1 MTLMAEA
8 TNQSSALSSD
18 ESRNHDLGRS
28 PETLFAS
35 RRDALIGGAV
45 ILGGAALLGAVDTS
59 GGRILCPFRLATG
72 LDCPFCGG
80 TRATHSFLNA
90 EIGRAFDH
98 NALVAFLVPVALL
111 IGVLLLWRGITGRGW
126 RVPMPSRGV
135 WIALGIITVAFWVL
149 RNLPAFSWLGSS

>member
-1 MTLMAEA
+1 MADAANESA
-8 TNQSSALSSD
+8 SRSSVPHA
-18 ESRNHDLGRS
+18 SREPRE
-28 PETLFAS
+28 ETGLLFPR
-35 RRDALIGGAV
+35 RRDALLGGVA
-45 ILGGAALLGAVDTS
+45 ILGGDVLIGAVDTS

-98 NALVAFLVPVALL
+98 NVLVAFLVPVALV

-126 RVPMPSRGV
+126 RLPMPSRNV
-135 WIALGIITVAFWVL
+135 WIAFGIITVAFWVL
-149 RNLPAFSWLGSS
+149 RNLPMFSWLGSS

>member
-1 MTLMAEA
+1 MPKA

-18 ESRNHDLGRS
+18 ESRSREEKKE
-28 PETLFAS
+28 PELLFAG
-35 RRDALIGGAV
+35 RRDALIAGAV
-45 ILGGAALLGAVDTS
+45 ILGGAALIGAVGTS

-98 NALVAFLVPVALL
+98 NVLVALLVPVALA

-126 RVPMPSRGV
+126 RVPMPSRNV
-135 WIALGIITVAFWVL
+135 WIGLGFITVIFWVL
-149 RNLPAFSWLGSS
+149 RNIPAFSWLGSS